1 VRKSSAVRSFI
12 DRNVLSAKKSLV
24 KKGEKS
30 VKALDNLE
38 HIVYNICIYVNAVT
52 ELSAG
57 ED

>member
-1 VRKSSAVRSFI
+1 M
-12 DRNVLSAKKSLV
+12 

-30 VKALDNLE
+30 VKALDNLG

-57 ED
+57 EDLREGAVGESSCPDGGG